1 MTELLPSF
9 SLLLAFLAAS
19 LLLAVTPGAGVMYIV
34 TRSLAEGRAAGLAS
48 VLGVALGNL
57 GNAVIASLGLAALIK
72 ASPLAFEFIR
82 YGGVLYLFFLG
93 WKTLRS
99 PAPDSVDSSESRNS
113 SRRVVVD
120 GFVVALFNP
129 KTALFFAA
137 FLPQFV
143 SPRGGALQPLLLAM
157 LFVAIAAVTDTLYAL
172 FASVAAQRLAG
183 RSFGR
188 TLAGGTYFAIGLL
201 TAFTGGRAGS

>member
-1 MTELLPSF
+1 MTQLLPS
-9 SLLLAFLAAS
+9 SPLLLAFLAAS
-19 LLLAVTPGAGVMYIV
+19 LLLAVTPGAGVLYIV
-34 TRSLAEGRAAGLAS
+34 TRSLAEGRTAGLAS

-57 GNAVIASLGLAALIK
+57 GNAIIASLGLAALIK
-72 ASPLAFEFIR
+72 ASPVAFEVIR
-82 YGGVLYLFFLG
+82 YGGALYLFFLG
-93 WKTLRS
+93 WKALRQ
-99 PAPDSVDSSESRNS
+99 PASEPGSSGIPRSS

-143 SPRGGALQPLLLAM
+143 APRGGALQPLLLAM

-172 FASVAAQRLAG
+172 FASVAAKRLAG
-183 RSFGR
+183 RNFGR
-188 TLAGGTYFAIGLL
+188 FLAGGTYFAIGLL
-201 TAFTGGRAGS
+201 TAFTGSRADH